1 MAVRI
6 PARKSP
12 AKLPEITVKNPGKG
26 LNNLVSDTLIQ
37 DTEASDLN
45 NIMFVESGCINK
57 SSGIQSVG
65 TGLSNNPKGL
75 GVFYTTAGN
84 KYLLTVDG
92 TSLKYLNGSTWT
104 TISGVSFT
112 SGKEV
117 TFTQCSDNLY
127 IWNGQEAG
135 AQLDSSLTLTRP
147 NTTISGSFSIWY
159 LGFQIASGVTTQ
171 PNRLYISDLTTNPGD
186 FTNTNP
192 TGTGTYSVY
201 DGTTHPGSSAPYAGS
216 GAKYIDVNVGDGD
229 KITGLA
235 KFQNAVIIF
244 KERSIYSM
252 TLDVTSGA
260 PTISQ
265 ISQATGAVS
274 HKSIDNVE
282 NDVFYLSRKGYYVL
296 GNEPNY
302 YNTIRSNELSNRI
315 NPIIQ
320 TLNTA
325 RLSRVASIF
334 SNFKFYSSFAT
345 GGNSYNNQCVVY
357 DRRYLA
363 WSKVDYYTA
372 NSWSEYIDSSGNTHL
387 YFADDNSAKV
397 YEVVEGNYSKNGT
410 AIDSYWIS
418 KSFDANN
425 FDEYKRWLDVT
436 ILFRQISGSV
446 TVTFYADNDQVVK
459 STSISADTDYT
470 GSIGTTLMGS
480 PIFGGTG
487 TSSSTNTTNNVP
499 YRFKVNSK
507 SRTLKIKISNNSDNQ
522 NFVVLGFVI
531 SFVPYNRQSWPSS
544 LKVQ

>member
-1 MAVRI
+1 MAVKI

-26 LNNLVSDTLIQ
+26 LNNLVSDTFIQ

-57 SSGIQSVG
+57 SYGIQSVG

-104 TISGVSFT
+104 TISGVAFT
-112 SGKEV
+112 SAKEV
-117 TFTQCSDNLY
+117 NFTQCDNNLY
-127 IWNGQEAG
+127 IWNGTEAG

-159 LGFQIASGVTTQ
+159 QGFQIASGVSSQ
-171 PNRLYISDLTTNPGD
+171 PNRIYISDNTTNPGD

-192 TGTGTYSVY
+192 TGTGLYSVY

-216 GAKYIDVNVGDGD
+216 GANYIDINKGDGD

-235 KFQNAVIIF
+235 KFQGVVIIF
-244 KERSIYSM
+244 KERSVYQMS
-252 TLDVTSGA
+252 LSSSGV
-260 PTISQ
+260 PTITQ
-265 ISQATGAVS
+265 ITQATGAVS

-302 YNTIRSNELSNRI
+302 YNAVRSNELSNRI

-320 TLNTA
+320 TINTA
-325 RLSRVASIF
+325 QITKAASIF
-334 SNFKFYSSFAT
+334 SNFKFYGSFAT
-345 GGNSYNNQCVVY
+345 GGNSYNNQTLIY

-363 WSKVDYYTA
+363 WSKADYYTA
-372 NSWSEYIDSSGNTHL
+372 NSWTEYIDTNGATHL

-397 YEVVEGNYSKNGT
+397 YEIVEGNYSKNGT

-418 KSFDANN
+418 KSFDADN

-487 TSSSTNTTNNVP
+487 TASSTSTTNNVP
-499 YRFKVNSK
+499 YRFKVNTK
-507 SRTLKIKISNNSDNQ
+507 SRTIKIKISNSSDNQ

-544 LKVQ
+544 LKIQ

>member
-1 MAVRI
+1 MAVKI
-6 PARKSP
+6 PRRKTPSS
-12 AKLPEITVKNPGKG
+12 LPEITVKNPGKG
-26 LNNLVSDTLIQ
+26 LNNLVSDILIN
-37 DTEASDLN
+37 DAESSDLN
-45 NIMFVESGCINK
+45 NISFVESGCISK
-57 SSGIQSVG
+57 SAGIQSVG
-65 TGLSNNPKGL
+65 TGLSNNPKGM
-75 GVFYTTAGN
+75 GVFYTVAGN

-104 TISGVSFT
+104 AISGASFT
-112 SGKEV
+112 ANKEV
-117 TFTQCSDNLY
+117 NFTQCDNNLY

-135 AQLDSSLTLTRP
+135 AQLDSSLALTRP
-147 NTTISGSFSIWY
+147 TTTISASFSIWY
-159 LGFQIASGVTTQ
+159 QGFQIASGVATQ
-171 PNRLYISDLTTNPGD
+171 PNRIYVSDNTTNPGD

-192 TGTGTYSVY
+192 TGTGLYSVY
-201 DGTTHPGSSAPYAGS
+201 DGTTHPGATTFAGS
-216 GAKYIDVNVGDGD
+216 GANYIDINKGDGD

-235 KFQNAVIIF
+235 KYQGVVIIF
-244 KERSIYSM
+244 KERSVYQMSLSA
-252 TLDVTSGA
+252 TGV
-260 PTISQ
+260 PTITQ
-265 ISQATGAVS
+265 VTQATGAVS

-302 YNTIRSNELSNRI
+302 LNTIRSNELSSRV

-320 TLNTA
+320 TINPA
-325 RLSRVASIF
+325 QASNAASIF
-334 SNFKFYSSFAT
+334 SEFKFYSSFAT
-345 GGNSYNNQCVVY
+345 GGNDYNNQTLIY

-363 WSKVDYYTA
+363 WSKVDYMTA
-372 NSWSEYIDSSGNTHL
+372 NAWTEFIDTSGNKHL

-397 YEVVEGNYSKNGT
+397 YEVIEGNYSKNGT

-446 TVTFYADNDQVVK
+446 DVTFYADNGQVVK
-459 STSISADTDYT
+459 STSISSDTDYT

-487 TSSSTNTTNNVP
+487 TTSSTSTTNNVP

-507 SRTLKIKISNNSDNQ
+507 SRTLKIKISNSRDNQ

-544 LKVQ
+544 LKIQ

>member
-6 PARKSP
+6 PRRRTPAR
-12 AKLPEITVKNPGKG
+12 LPEITVKNPGKG
-26 LNNLVSDTLIQ
+26 LNNLVSDTLIN
-37 DTEASDLN
+37 DAEASDLN
-45 NIMFVESGCINK
+45 NISFVESGCIAK
-57 SSGIQSVG
+57 SAGIQSVG
-65 TGLSNNPKGL
+65 TGLSNNPKGM
-75 GVFYTTAGN
+75 GVFYTVAGN

-104 TISGVSFT
+104 AISGASFT

-117 TFTQCSDNLY
+117 NFTQCDNNLY

-135 AQLDSSLTLTRP
+135 AQLDSSLALTRP
-147 NTTISGSFSIWY
+147 TTTISASFSIWY
-159 LGFQIASGVTTQ
+159 QGFQIASGVATQ
-171 PNRLYISDLTTNPGD
+171 PNRIYVSDNTTNPGD

-192 TGTGTYSVY
+192 TGTGLYSVY
-201 DGTTHPGSSAPYAGS
+201 DGTTHPGATTFAGS
-216 GAKYIDVNVGDGD
+216 GANYIDINTGDGD

-235 KFQNAVIIF
+235 KYQGVVIIF
-244 KERSIYSM
+244 KERSVYQLSLSA
-252 TLDVTSGA
+252 TGV
-260 PTISQ
+260 PTITQ
-265 ISQATGAVS
+265 VTQATGAVS

-302 YNTIRSNELSNRI
+302 LNTIRSNELSNRV

-320 TLNTA
+320 TINPA
-325 RLSRVASIF
+325 QAQNAASIF
-334 SNFKFYSSFAT
+334 SEFKFYSSFAT
-345 GGNSYNNQCVVY
+345 GGNDYNNQTLIY

-363 WSKVDYYTA
+363 WSKVDYMTA
-372 NSWSEYIDSSGNTHL
+372 NAWTEFIDTSGNRHL

-397 YEVVEGNYSKNGT
+397 YEVIEGNYSNNGT
-410 AIDSYWIS
+410 AINSYWIS
-418 KSFDANN
+418 KSFDANQ

-459 STSISADTDYT
+459 STSISSDTDFS

-487 TSSSTNTTNNVP
+487 TTSSTSTTNNVP
-499 YRFKVNSK
+499 YRFKVNTK

-522 NFVVLGFVI
+522 NFIVLGFVI
-531 SFVPYNRQSWPSS
+531 AYVPYNRQSWPSS
-544 LKVQ
+544 LKIQ

>member
-6 PARKSP
+6 PRRRTPAR
-12 AKLPEITVKNPGKG
+12 LPEITVKNPGKG
-26 LNNLVSDTLIQ
+26 LNNLVSDTLIN
-37 DTEASDLN
+37 DAEASDLN
-45 NIMFVESGCINK
+45 NISFVESGCIAK
-57 SSGIQSVG
+57 SAGIQSVG
-65 TGLSNNPKGL
+65 TGLSNNPKGM
-75 GVFYTTAGN
+75 GVFYTVAGN

-104 TISGVSFT
+104 AISGASFT

-117 TFTQCSDNLY
+117 NFTQCDNNLY

-135 AQLDSSLTLTRP
+135 AQLDSSLALTRP
-147 NTTISGSFSIWY
+147 TTTISASFSIWY
-159 LGFQIASGVTTQ
+159 QGFQIASGVATQ
-171 PNRLYISDLTTNPGD
+171 PNRIYVSDNTTNPGD

-192 TGTGTYSVY
+192 TGTGLYSVY
-201 DGTTHPGSSAPYAGS
+201 DGTTHPGATTFAGS
-216 GAKYIDVNVGDGD
+216 GANYIDINKGDGD

-235 KFQNAVIIF
+235 KYQGVVIIF
-244 KERSIYSM
+244 KERSVYQLSLSA
-252 TLDVTSGA
+252 TGV
-260 PTISQ
+260 PTITQ
-265 ISQATGAVS
+265 VTQATGAVS

-302 YNTIRSNELSNRI
+302 LNTIRSNELSNRV

-320 TLNTA
+320 TINPA
-325 RLSRVASIF
+325 QAQNAASIF
-334 SNFKFYSSFAT
+334 SEFKFYSSFAT
-345 GGNSYNNQCVVY
+345 GGNDYNNQTLIY

-363 WSKVDYYTA
+363 WSKVDYMTA
-372 NSWSEYIDSSGNTHL
+372 NAWTEFIDTSGNRHL

-397 YEVVEGNYSKNGT
+397 YEVIEGNYSNNGT
-410 AIDSYWIS
+410 AINSYWIS
-418 KSFDANN
+418 KSFDANQ

-459 STSISADTDYT
+459 STSISSDTDFS

-487 TSSSTNTTNNVP
+487 TTSSTSTTNNVP
-499 YRFKVNSK
+499 YRFKVNTK

-522 NFVVLGFVI
+522 NFIVLGFVI
-531 SFVPYNRQSWPSS
+531 AYVPYNRQSWPSS
-544 LKVQ
+544 LKIQ

>member
-6 PARKSP
+6 PRRRTPAR
-12 AKLPEITVKNPGKG
+12 LPEITVKNPGKG
-26 LNNLVSDTLIQ
+26 LNNLVSDTLIN
-37 DTEASDLN
+37 DAEASDLN
-45 NIMFVESGCINK
+45 NISFVESGCIAK
-57 SSGIQSVG
+57 SAGIQSVG
-65 TGLSNNPKGL
+65 TGLSNNPKGM
-75 GVFYTTAGN
+75 GVFYTVAGN

-104 TISGVSFT
+104 AISGASFT
-112 SGKEV
+112 ANKEV
-117 TFTQCSDNLY
+117 NFTQCDNNLY

-135 AQLDSSLTLTRP
+135 AQLDSSLALTRP
-147 NTTISGSFSIWY
+147 TTTISASFSIWY
-159 LGFQIASGVTTQ
+159 QGFQIASGVATQ
-171 PNRLYISDLTTNPGD
+171 PNRIYVSDNTTNPGD

-192 TGTGTYSVY
+192 TGTGLYSVY
-201 DGTTHPGSSAPYAGS
+201 DGTTHPGATTFAGS
-216 GAKYIDVNVGDGD
+216 GANYIDINKGDGD

-235 KFQNAVIIF
+235 KYQGVVIIF
-244 KERSIYSM
+244 KERSVYQLSLSA
-252 TLDVTSGA
+252 TGV
-260 PTISQ
+260 PTITQ
-265 ISQATGAVS
+265 VTQATGAVS

-302 YNTIRSNELSNRI
+302 LNTIRSNELSNRV

-320 TLNTA
+320 TINPA
-325 RLSRVASIF
+325 QAMNAASIF
-334 SNFKFYSSFAT
+334 SEFKFYSSFAT
-345 GGNSYNNQCVVY
+345 GGNDYNNQTLIY

-363 WSKVDYYTA
+363 WSKVDYMTA
-372 NSWSEYIDSSGNTHL
+372 NAWTEFIDTSGNRHL

-397 YEVVEGNYSKNGT
+397 YEVIEGNYSNNGT
-410 AIDSYWIS
+410 AINSYWIS
-418 KSFDANN
+418 KSFDANQ

-459 STSISADTDYT
+459 STSISSDTDFS

-487 TSSSTNTTNNVP
+487 TTSSTSTTNNVP
-499 YRFKVNSK
+499 YRFKVNTK

-522 NFVVLGFVI
+522 NFIVLGFVI
-531 SFVPYNRQSWPSS
+531 AYVPYNRQSWPSS
-544 LKVQ
+544 LKIQ

>member
-12 AKLPEITVKNPGKG
+12 ARLPEITVKNPGKG
-26 LNNLVSDTLIQ
+26 LNNLVSDTLIN
-37 DTEASDLN
+37 DAESSDLN

-57 SSGIQSVG
+57 SYGIQSLG

-75 GVFYTTAGN
+75 GVFYISSSTR
-84 KYLLTVDG
+84 YLLTVDG
-92 TSLKYLNGSTWT
+92 TSLKYLNGNTWT
-104 TISGVSFT
+104 AISGATFT

-117 TFTQCSDNLY
+117 NFTQCNDTLY
-127 IWNGQEAG
+127 VWNGDQAG
-135 AQLDSSLTLTRP
+135 CSVDSSLTLTRL
-147 NTTISGSFSIWY
+147 TTAPSAAFGIWY
-159 LGFQIASGVTTQ
+159 SGYQIVAGVSTKQ
-171 PNRLYISDLTTNPGD
+171 NRIYISDNTTNPGD
-186 FTNTNP
+186 FTNNA
-192 TGTGTYSVY
+192 GTLSTSLEVPGATVFATP
-201 DGTTHPGSSAPYAGS
+201 GTT
-216 GAKYIDVNVGDGD
+216 GAQYVDINPGDGD
-229 KITGLA
+229 KITGFA
-235 KFQNAVIIF
+235 KFQNVLIIF
-244 KERSIYSM
+244 KERAVYQ
-252 TLDVTSGA
+252 LQFGTSGT
-260 PTISQ
+260 PTVSLV
-265 ISQATGAVS
+265 SSATGAVS

-302 YNTIRSNELSNRI
+302 YNAIRSNELSSRI

-320 TLNTA
+320 TLNSSQ
-325 RLSRVASIF
+325 LSKVASIF

-345 GGNSYNNQCVVY
+345 GGNSYNNQCVIY

-372 NSWSEYIDSSGNTHL
+372 NSWAEYIDSSGNTHL

-397 YEVVEGNYSKNGT
+397 YEIVEGNYSKNGS
-410 AIDSYWIS
+410 AINSYWVS

-446 TVTFYADNDQVVK
+446 TVTFYADNDQEVK
-459 STSISADTDYT
+459 STSISADKDYT

-487 TSSSTNTTNNVP
+487 TASSTSTTNNVP

-507 SRTLKIKISNNSDNQ
+507 SRTLKIKISNNTDNQ

-544 LKVQ
+544 LKIQ

>member
-6 PARKSP
+6 PRRRTPAR
-12 AKLPEITVKNPGKG
+12 LPEITVKNPGKG
-26 LNNLVSDTLIQ
+26 LNNLVSDTLIN
-37 DTEASDLN
+37 DAEASDLN
-45 NIMFVESGCINK
+45 NISFVESGCIAK
-57 SSGIQSVG
+57 SAGIQSVG
-65 TGLSNNPKGL
+65 TGLSNNPKGM
-75 GVFYTTAGN
+75 GVFYTVAGN

-104 TISGVSFT
+104 AISGASFT
-112 SGKEV
+112 ANKEV
-117 TFTQCSDNLY
+117 NFTQCDNNLY

-135 AQLDSSLTLTRP
+135 AQLDSSLALTRP
-147 NTTISGSFSIWY
+147 TTTISASFSIWY
-159 LGFQIASGVTTQ
+159 QGFQIASGVATQ
-171 PNRLYISDLTTNPGD
+171 PNRIYVSDNTTNPGD

-192 TGTGTYSVY
+192 TGTGLYSVY
-201 DGTTHPGSSAPYAGS
+201 DGTTHPGATTFAGS
-216 GAKYIDVNVGDGD
+216 GANYIDINKGDGD

-235 KFQNAVIIF
+235 KYQGVVIIF
-244 KERSIYSM
+244 KERSVYQLSLSA
-252 TLDVTSGA
+252 TGV
-260 PTISQ
+260 PTITQ
-265 ISQATGAVS
+265 VTQATGAVS

-302 YNTIRSNELSNRI
+302 LNTIRSNELSNRV

-320 TLNTA
+320 TINPA
-325 RLSRVASIF
+325 QAQNAASIF
-334 SNFKFYSSFAT
+334 SEFKFYSSFAT
-345 GGNSYNNQCVVY
+345 GGNDYNNQTLIY

-363 WSKVDYYTA
+363 WSKVDYMTA
-372 NSWSEYIDSSGNTHL
+372 NAWTEFIDTSGNRHL

-397 YEVVEGNYSKNGT
+397 YEVIEGNYSKDGT
-410 AIDSYWIS
+410 AINSYWIS
-418 KSFDANN
+418 KSFDANQ

-459 STSISADTDYT
+459 STSISSDTDFS

-487 TSSSTNTTNNVP
+487 TASSTSTTNNVP
-499 YRFKVNSK
+499 YRFKVNTK

-522 NFVVLGFVI
+522 NFIVLGFVI
-531 SFVPYNRQSWPSS
+531 AYVPYNRQSWPSS
-544 LKVQ
+544 LKIQ